1 MEKIELG
8 KSISAFRIDKSL
20 NGLKWITPLF
30 KNDPKKEI
38 LILQKTKNRIEKINH
53 QIILVT
59 HYLFLDSITKKKL
72 NYPSRTFT
80 TDGVSIPMRNHKFYG
95 DYKRFLIHK
104 IKENNVKE
112 IYFLKHENI
121 SKRIVTDFI
130 DKNCYSLSE
139 DELFYIFK
147 INCLM

>member
-1 MEKIELG
+1 M
-8 KSISAFRIDKSL
+8 
-20 NGLKWITPLF
+20 
-30 KNDPKKEI
+30 
-38 LILQKTKNRIEKINH
+38 LQ
-53 QIILVT
+53 
-59 HYLFLDSITKKKL
+59 KKKL

-80 TDGVSIPMRNHKFYG
+80 TEGASIPMRNHRFYG